1 MLRTFAATAPD
12 TTVAPLTVAAEWP
25 NEAKAG
31 STGVVHVTYRSA
43 LGRDATIWTKLP
55 LPPGVELAAQTK
67 DVSIRQGIVHV
78 KTTAGAEHTL
88 ALPVRFTLPG
98 KLLVREAETRA
109 VSEEVARS
117 LTPAR
122 TLIVRP

>member
-1 MLRTFAATAPD
+1 
-12 TTVAPLTVAAEWP
+12 
-25 NEAKAG
+25 
-31 STGVVHVTYRSA
+31 VHVTYRSA